1 MTKII
6 IATTADLKF
15 FNAQLKKGDT
25 ESNSKARVR
34 VPRKANIL
42 ITNISELVRSPYLTS
57 PDMRIFFATSVSILD
72 MPYHT
77 HNMITLRREIDY
89 PLYFEN
95 SHQIIRA
102 IVAQKGHKLD
112 VLINDPSPLVRIE
125 VAKHSYGLERLI
137 HDSDDA
143 VKAQAITQ
151 LSIIEELRNID
162 DARHNKGI

>member
-1 MTKII
+1 MTKIV

-25 ESNSKARVR
+25 ESNSKAKVR

-42 ITNISELVRSPYLTS
+42 ITSISELVRSPYLTS
-57 PDMRIFFATSVSILD
+57 PDMRIFFATSVNILD

-77 HNMITLRREIDY
+77 QNMITLRREIDY

-95 SHQIIRA
+95 SHQMIRA
-102 IVAQKGHKLD
+102 VVAQKGCKLD

-125 VAKHSYGLERLI
+125 VAKHWYGLEKLI
-137 HDSDDA
+137 HDSDNI
-143 VKAQAITQ
+143 VKAEAVAQ
-151 LSIIEELRNID
+151 LSIMEELRNID
-162 DARHNKGI
+162 DVRHNIGI